1 MIYGDPS
8 YKEQGAWTKL
18 MNKVSGIDDDE
29 RIKNDPSSAIGAYTG
44 SLISDPEVYKDA
56 VAKSQRDSGM
66 VDANGKPTSSNN
78 LFKNTLQASYGMSTL
93 SGNTVKQDYRRLLMT
108 PRADY
113 SLYDDVQTSYNYFAM
128 QNTSNFQDDPK
139 MKNVKMIGDDP
150 RFRPYIKEGFFKIIH
165 ETPALNDGKY
175 VESKILNI
183 GGEQKYVKVMEYDL
197 DNGDHVYDIP
207 LLNPDAIDV
216 LYEII
221 RRAKNNMPTA
231 NSSDPQESYD
241 ETQNSF
247 IALDSALRIG
257 DTESQAAAGFTFI
270 LHAVENATNP
280 LVDAIIDFAQEV
292 KQDAAES
299 DGQLASE
306 IFSSKK
312 VDDQKVAIVVR
323 MPRISNKNVAGQSS
337 DNAYSKD
344 APTEDPSE
352 SDSDSDTDSS
362 SLDSNA

>member
-1 MIYGDPS
+1 MELDCRGLSCPEPVIL
-8 YKEQGAWTKL
+8 TK
-18 MNKVSGIDDDE
+18 KA
-29 RIKNDPSSAIGAYTG
+29 IKD
-44 SLISDPEVYKDA
+44 
-56 VAKSQRDSGM
+56 
-66 VDANGKPTSSNN
+66 
-78 LFKNTLQASYGMSTL
+78 
-93 SGNTVKQDYRRLLMT
+93 
-108 PRADY
+108 
-113 SLYDDVQTSYNYFAM
+113 
-128 QNTSNFQDDPK
+128 
-139 MKNVKMIGDDP
+139 
-150 RFRPYIKEGFFKIIH
+150 
-165 ETPALNDGKY
+165 
-175 VESKILNI
+175 
-183 GGEQKYVKVMEYDL
+183 
-197 DNGDHVYDIP
+197 
-207 LLNPDAIDV
+207 NPDAIDV

-280 LVDAIIDFAQEV
+280 LVDAIVVFAQEV
-292 KQDAAES
+292 KQDAADS

-323 MPRISNKNVAGQSS
+323 MPRISNKNVAEQSGS
-337 DNAYSKD
+337 DAYSKD

-352 SDSDSDTDSS
+352 NTDSS
-362 SLDSNA
+362 DNSSSETES